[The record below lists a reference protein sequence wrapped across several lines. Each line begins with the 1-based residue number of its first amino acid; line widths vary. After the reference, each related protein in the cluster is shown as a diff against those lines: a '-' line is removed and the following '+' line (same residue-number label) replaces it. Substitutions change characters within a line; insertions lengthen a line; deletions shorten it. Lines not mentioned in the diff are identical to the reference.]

1 MDVIITHV
9 SRLQIADVVD
19 SPCSPTSSNCV
30 IWGGPDLQ
38 CINLCKGDNI
48 TDVIE
53 KIALEICTILDTL
66 NITAYDLTCFNLA
79 NCSPQN
85 FTDLINFLI
94 VKVCELDNASTSTEG
109 GTTPPVPSSGCPT
122 DCFVDVASCFVT
134 GGVTTMNLTNYVT
147 TIGTRICTLV
157 TTITLQ
163 QNQIDNLNVRVTD
176 LETTPPPSY
185 TTPTMVMAY
194 ELPSVPSLAAGSTQP
209 INVVIDSYV
218 NQIWF
223 PFVAATGNTGLLS
236 TAVSQ
241 QTVAAT
247 DLSKVN
253 PLAQMSAQY
262 AGLWT
267 TPTATIAGT
276 INNLWACVKDLRN
289 APTVRSVTGLNT
301 DNTDPLNPIVKI
313 SVDGTTITGLGT
325 LASPLVNAGVTQ
337 IVAGTN
343 VTISPV
349 GGTGVVTINS
359 TSGAGIF
366 THYIGEL
373 FGGGIVVSVWK
384 DAGGVEHG
392 LIASIENLDNSNTFL
407 WTKPAYVTVACPGA
421 ASQNDGTTNTAAI
434 VAQAGAGTTYAAGLC
449 DVYAGGGFTDWY
461 LPSIYE
467 LNAISNAATIINIIL
482 PTGNGPILGVCWSS
496 TIGFTSDSD
505 AFGKFPLTSVGAEYT
520 KNSAFFVR
528 AMRKF

>member
-1 MDVIITHV
+1 MKPLNFDN
-9 SRLQIADVVD
+9 

-94 VKVCELDNASTSTEG
+94 VKVCELDNASTSTGG

-163 QNQIDNLNVRVTD
+163 QNQIDNLDIRVTD

-276 INNLWACVKDLRN
+276 INNIWACIQDLRN
-289 APTVRSVTGLNT
+289 APTVRSVSGLDT
-301 DNTDPLNPIVKI
+301 DNTDPANPIVKI
-313 SVDGTTITGLGT
+313 KVDGIGITGDGT
-325 LASPLVNAGVTQ
+325 VASPLVNAGVTK
-337 IVAGTN
+337 IVAGANITLTPVTGLGD
-343 VTISPV
+343 VTIDVNTP
-349 GGTGVVTINS
+349 
-359 TSGAGIF
+359 GIF

-373 FGGGIVVSVWK
+373 FGGGIVVALWK
-384 DAGGVEHG
+384 ESGVEKG
-392 LIASIENLDNSNTFL
+392 LIAGLSDLNSNL
-407 WTKPAYVTVACPGA
+407 QWTTVANQTTTVPGGA
-421 ASQNDGTTNTAAI
+421 LNTSDGLANSNST
-434 VAQAGAGTTYAAGLC
+434 VAQAGAGTSYAAGLC
-449 DVYAGGGFTDWY
+449 RASTVGTFTDWY
-461 LPSIYE
+461 LPSLFE
-467 LNAISNAATIINIIL
+467 LGLCYNSIFIINTIL
-482 PTGNGPILGVCWSS
+482 PGAPMTQEYWASTENSS
-496 TIGFTSDSD
+496 SSAWKINFISGSKSTD
-505 AFGKFPLTSVGAEYT
+505 T
-520 KNSAFFVR
+520 KASTYAVR
-528 AMRKF
+528 AVRRF

>member
-1 MDVIITHV
+1 MKPLNFDN
-9 SRLQIADVVD
+9 

-30 IWGGPDLQ
+30 IWGGPDLP
-38 CINLCKGDNI
+38 CINLCKGDSI
-48 TDVIE
+48 TDVVE
-53 KIALEICTILDTL
+53 KIALELCTILDTL

-79 NCSPQN
+79 NCSPQT

-94 VKVCELDNASTSTEG
+94 VKVCELDNASTSTGGG
-109 GTTPPVPSSGCPT
+109 GTNPPTPSSGCPT
-122 DCFVDVASCFVT
+122 DCFVDVAPCFVT

-223 PFVAATGNTGLLS
+223 PFVAITGNTGTLS
-236 TAVSQ
+236 TSVSN

-247 DLSKVN
+247 DMSKVN
-253 PLAQMSAQY
+253 PAAQMSAQY
-262 AGLWT
+262 PGLWT

-276 INNLWACVKDLRN
+276 INNLWACIKDLRN

-301 DNTDPLNPIVKI
+301 DNADPLNPIVKI
-313 SVDGTTITGLGT
+313 SVDGTTITGDGT
-325 LASPLVNAGVTQ
+325 PASPLVNGGVTK
-337 IVAGTN
+337 IIAGTN
-343 VTISPV
+343 VTLTPT
-349 GGTGVVTINS
+349 TGVGDVTVDVAV
-359 TSGAGIF
+359 AGVF

-373 FGGGIVVSVWK
+373 YGGGIVIAVWK
-384 DAGGVEHG
+384 EAGVEKG
-392 LIASIENLDNSNTFL
+392 LIASLVNLSYGLEWALAAYDTITVPGAGAINRYDGLSNTNAIISQ
-407 WTKPAYVTVACPGA
+407 TGSPASGL
-421 ASQNDGTTNTAAI
+421 
-434 VAQAGAGTTYAAGLC
+434 YAAGLT
-449 DVYAGGGFTDWY
+449 DLYAGGGFTNWY
-461 LPSIYE
+461 LPSIWE
-467 LNAISNAATIINIIL
+467 LNTLFNVAPIINKIL
-482 PTGNGPILGVCWSS
+482 EAVGGYDLLSYNETYWSS
-496 TIGFTSDSD
+496 TEFSPSSAYAQSFDYGSIGAVSKSNSFNAIRAIR
-505 AFGKFPLTSVGAEYT
+505 AF
-520 KNSAFFVR
+520 
-528 AMRKF
+528 